1 MIGHI
6 ESIDPDAQTGVIKS
20 EAAVYPFLM
29 DDWTADV
36 APEAGDDVRFELDDG
51 KAVRINLAGAF
62 LEKPKAAKYRLL
74 AAFMALLL
82 GWTGLHRF
90 YLGYYRI
97 GFIQIILTVILFYS
111 GFIVFIPQ
119 WGFVEAL
126 LLFSGKFDADA
137 KGRPLK

>member
-6 ESIDPDAQTGVIKS
+6 ESFDPETQTGVIKS
-20 EAAVYPFLM
+20 DGAVYQFLI
-29 DDWTADV
+29 DDWSADV
-36 APEAGDDVRFELDDG
+36 TPEAGDDVRFELDND

-62 LEKPKAAKYRLL
+62 LEKPKAVKYRLL

-119 WGFVEAL
+119 WGLIEAL
-126 LLFSGKFDADA
+126 LLFSGNFDKDA

>member
-6 ESIDPDAQTGVIKS
+6 ENFDPETQTGVIKS
-20 EAAVYPFLM
+20 EDALYQFHL
-29 DDWTADV
+29 DDWSADV
-36 APEAGDDVRFELDDG
+36 PPEAGDDIRFELDKG
-51 KAVRINLAGAF
+51 NAVQINLAGAF
-62 LEKPKAAKYRLL
+62 LEKPKAVKYRLL

-97 GFIQIILTVILFYS
+97 GFIQIILTAILFYA

-119 WGFVEAL
+119 WGLVEAL
-126 LLFSGKFDADA
+126 LLFSGRFDTDA